1 MKKLYFIII
10 TLLLSTIIKA
20 QYNKSAE
27 LFEQFEERFH
37 VLDSLIFTADNTPTG
52 QTPTTDVSIYNTN
65 TIDSI
70 QIKIDSLIERKT
82 DAQKVA
88 LKHETGLSVT
98 GQAYFRLDDNLS
110 IDEEDAVSRYGAK
123 VQADLRWHFLNSA
136 VLHRKGRLNEIDLQ
150 GEIERKNYERTNIS
164 LLVAKQKEMFRIKN
178 DSLLSS
184 ILKHRIHN
192 LTLLNNGQE
201 YLLKNGNI
209 TTDDILTT
217 LNEKAEAERLL
228 ASLIDTVGPTNNLHK
243 PTGVI
248 VDIDTAKLM
257 QYIRQYNANLSILD
271 LEAQLLE
278 QQRQNN
284 SYWTTLNVSPYIRY
298 SYYFR
303 DDMPNSANVDL
314 GLSFIIPL
322 SGETNK
328 QRKTMTTELKILEI
342 EKSQLSQ
349 QILDNIKL
357 ILLDIERMN
366 RASESELYRMQE
378 IKKYIQTRTTA
389 YHNGIGEYNFV
400 SRMKEYNI
408 YLLCWEKFLSF
419 QYQRDCHIANLQSYL
434 PNISILEFCIETE
447 I

>member
-322 SGETNK
+322 SRETNK

-408 YLLCWEKFLSF
+408 YLQCWEKFLSF

>member
-10 TLLLSTIIKA
+10 ALLLPIIIKA
-20 QYNKSAE
+20 QYNKSTE
-27 LFEQFEERFH
+27 LFLQFEKRFH
-37 VLDSLIFTADNTPTG
+37 LLDSLIFTPNNQPLVQEQTTG
-52 QTPTTDVSIYNTN
+52 AIISSSTS
-65 TIDSI
+65 IDSI
-70 QIKIDSLIERKT
+70 QVKIDSLIERKI
-82 DAQKVA
+82 DAQKLA

-136 VLHRKGRLNEIDLQ
+136 VLHRKGRLNAIDLQ
-150 GEIERKNYERTNIS
+150 GEIDRKNFERTNIS
-164 LLVAKQKEMFRIKN
+164 LLVEKQKELFRIKN

-184 ILKHRIHN
+184 VLKHRIYN
-192 LTLLNNGQE
+192 LNLLNSGQQ
-201 YLLKNGNI
+201 YLLENGNI

-228 ASLIDTVGPTNNLHK
+228 ASLIDTVSPTNNLYK
-243 PTGVI
+243 PSGVI
-248 VDIDTAKLM
+248 VDIDTTKLIEH
-257 QYIRQYNANLSILD
+257 IRKYNANLSILD

-284 SYWTTLNVSPYIRY
+284 SYWTTLNVSPFIRY

-303 DDMPNSANVDL
+303 DDLPNSTNVDL

-366 RASESELYRMQE
+366 RASQSELYRMQE

>member
-1 MKKLYFIII
+1 MKRTFFIIVASLI
-10 TLLLSTIIKA
+10 TITVKA
-20 QYNKSAE
+20 QYNKSIE
-27 LFEQFEERFH
+27 LFLQFEERFIL
-37 VLDSLIFTADNTPTG
+37 LDSLIFSTPNTS
-52 QTPTTDVSIYNTN
+52 TPSQATDVIAYNPTSISSTQ
-65 TIDSI
+65 T
-70 QIKIDSLIERKT
+70 KIDSLIEQKIN
-82 DAQKVA
+82 AQKSA
-88 LKHETGLSVT
+88 LKHETGLSIT
-98 GQAYFRLDDNLS
+98 GQTYLRLDDNLS
-110 IDEEDAVSRYGAK
+110 IDEEDAVSRYDAK
-123 VQADLRWHFLNSA
+123 IQADLRWHFLNSA
-136 VLHRKGRLNEIDLQ
+136 VLHRKGRLNEIDIQ
-150 GEIERKNYERTNIS
+150 GEIEQKNYEHTNIS
-164 LLVAKQKEMFRIKN
+164 LLVAKQKELFRIKN

-184 ILKHRIHN
+184 ILKHRIYN
-192 LTLLNNGQE
+192 LNLLNNGQQ
-201 YLLKNGNI
+201 YLLENGNI

-228 ASLIDTVGPTNNLHK
+228 ASLIDTVAPSNNLYK

-248 VDIDTAKLM
+248 VDVDTAKLM
-257 QYIRQYNANLSILD
+257 EYIRQYNASLSILD
-271 LEAQLLE
+271 LKTKLLE
-278 QQRQNN
+278 QQQQNN
-284 SYWTTLNVSPYIRY
+284 SYWTTLNVSPFIRY

-303 DDMPNSANVDL
+303 DDLPNSTNVDL

-400 SRMKEYNI
+400 SRMKEYNT

-419 QYQRDCHIANLQSYL
+419 QYQRDCHIANLQNYL

>member
-1 MKKLYFIII
+1 MKKLFFIII
-10 TLLLSTIIKA
+10 LSLITTNIKA
-20 QYNKSAE
+20 QYNKSTE
-27 LFEQFEERFH
+27 LFEQFEKRFLL
-37 VLDSLIFTADNTPTG
+37 LDSLIFTANTTPTKSNI
-52 QTPTTDVSIYNTN
+52 TTDSTIYNSTS
-65 TIDSI
+65 IDSI
-70 QIKIDSLIERKT
+70 QTKIDSLIEHKVN
-82 DAQKVA
+82 AQKLA
-88 LKHETGLSVT
+88 LKHETGLNIT

-123 VQADLRWHFLNSA
+123 IQADLRWHFLNSA

-150 GEIERKNYERTNIS
+150 GEIERKNFERTNIS
-164 LLVAKQKEMFRIKN
+164 LLVEKQKELFRIKN

-184 ILKHRIHN
+184 VLKHRIHN
-192 LTLLNNGQE
+192 LTLLNNGQQ
-201 YLLKNGNI
+201 YLLENGNI
-209 TTDDILTT
+209 TTDDILAI

-228 ASLIDTVGPTNNLHK
+228 ASLIDTVAPTRNLYK

-257 QYIRQYNANLSILD
+257 EYIRQYNANLSILD
-271 LEAQLLE
+271 LESQLLE
-278 QQRQNN
+278 QQQQNN

-303 DDMPNSANVDL
+303 DDLPNSANVDL

-366 RASESELYRMQE
+366 RASKSELSRMQE

>member
-1 MKKLYFIII
+1 MKKLFFIII
-10 TLLLSTIIKA
+10 TLLLPIIIKA
-20 QYNKSAE
+20 QNNKSSE
-27 LFEQFEERFH
+27 LFLQFEKRFH
-37 VLDSLIFTADNTPTG
+37 LLDSLIFTPNN
-52 QTPTTDVSIYNTN
+52 QSLVQEQTTDAIISNSASIN
-65 TIDSI
+65 SI
-70 QIKIDSLIERKT
+70 QVKIDSLIERKI
-82 DAQKVA
+82 DAQKLA

-136 VLHRKGRLNEIDLQ
+136 ILHRKGRLNAIDLQ
-150 GEIERKNYERTNIS
+150 GEIDRKNFERTNIS
-164 LLVAKQKEMFRIKN
+164 LLVEKQKELFRIKN

-184 ILKHRIHN
+184 VLKHRIYN
-192 LTLLNNGQE
+192 LNLLNSGQQ
-201 YLLKNGNI
+201 YLLENGNI

-228 ASLIDTVGPTNNLHK
+228 ASLIDTVSPTNNLYK
-243 PTGVI
+243 PSGVI
-248 VDIDTAKLM
+248 VDIDTTKLIEH
-257 QYIRQYNANLSILD
+257 IRKYNANLSIINLKS
-271 LEAQLLE
+271 QLLE

-303 DDMPNSANVDL
+303 DDMPNSTNVDL

-328 QRKTMTTELKILEI
+328 QRKTMNTELKILEI
-342 EKSQLSQ
+342 EKNQLSQ
-349 QILDNIKL
+349 QIIDNIKL
-357 ILLDIERMN
+357 ILLDIKRMN

-400 SRMKEYNI
+400 SRMKEYNT

-419 QYQRDCHIANLQSYL
+419 QYQRDCHIANLQNYL
-434 PNISILEFCIETE
+434 PNISILDFCIETK

>member
-37 VLDSLIFTADNTPTG
+37 VLDSLIFTTDNTPTG
-52 QTPTTDVSIYNTN
+52 QTPTTDVSVYNTN

-136 VLHRKGRLNEIDLQ
+136 VLHRKGRLNEIELQ

-228 ASLIDTVGPTNNLHK
+228 ASLIDTVAPANSLYK

-257 QYIRQYNANLSILD
+257 QYIRQYNANLSIID

-389 YHNGIGEYNFV
+389 YQNGIGEYNFV

-408 YLLCWEKFLSF
+408 YLQCWEKFLSF

>member
-1 MKKLYFIII
+1 MKRTFFIIVASLI
-10 TLLLSTIIKA
+10 TIITKA
-20 QYNKSAE
+20 QYNKSIE
-27 LFEQFEERFH
+27 LFLQFEERFIL
-37 VLDSLIFTADNTPTG
+37 LDSLIFSTPNTS
-52 QTPTTDVSIYNTN
+52 TPPQATDVITYNPTSISSTQ
-65 TIDSI
+65 T
-70 QIKIDSLIERKT
+70 KIDSLIEQKIN
-82 DAQKVA
+82 AQKSA
-88 LKHETGLSVT
+88 LKHETGLNIT

-110 IDEEDAVSRYGAK
+110 IDEEDAVSRYDAK
-123 VQADLRWHFLNSA
+123 IQADLRWHFLNSA

-150 GEIERKNYERTNIS
+150 GEIDKKNYERTNIS
-164 LLVAKQKEMFRIKN
+164 LLVAKQKELFRIKN

-184 ILKHRIHN
+184 ILKHRIYN
-192 LTLLNNGQE
+192 LTLLNNGQQ
-201 YLLKNGNI
+201 YLLENGNI

-228 ASLIDTVGPTNNLHK
+228 ASLIDTVAPANSLYK

-257 QYIRQYNANLSILD
+257 EYIRQYNANLSILD
-271 LEAQLLE
+271 LKSQLLE
-278 QQRQNN
+278 QQQQNN
-284 SYWTTLNVSPYIRY
+284 SYWTTLNVSPFIRY

-303 DDMPNSANVDL
+303 DDMPNSTNVDL

-322 SGETNK
+322 SGETSK

-366 RASESELYRMQE
+366 RASASELYRMQE

-400 SRMKEYNI
+400 SRMKEYNT

-419 QYQRDCHIANLQSYL
+419 QYQRDCHIANLQTYL

>member
-37 VLDSLIFTADNTPTG
+37 VLDSLIFTADNTPIVENRTAD
-52 QTPTTDVSIYNTN
+52 TNIYNSTA
-65 TIDSI
+65 IDSI
-70 QIKIDSLIERKT
+70 QIKIDSLVERKT

-88 LKHETGLSVT
+88 LKHETGLNIT

-136 VLHRKGRLNEIDLQ
+136 ILHRKGRLNEIDLQ
-150 GEIERKNYERTNIS
+150 GEIDQKNYERTNIS
-164 LLVAKQKEMFRIKN
+164 LLVAKQKELFRIKN

-184 ILKHRIHN
+184 ILKHRIYN
-192 LTLLNNGQE
+192 LTLLNNGQQ
-201 YLLKNGNI
+201 YLLENGNI

-228 ASLIDTVGPTNNLHK
+228 ASLIDTVAPANSLYK

-248 VDIDTAKLM
+248 VDVDTAKLM
-257 QYIRQYNANLSILD
+257 EYIRQYNANLSILD
-271 LEAQLLE
+271 LKSQLLE
-278 QQRQNN
+278 QQQQNN
-284 SYWTTLNVSPYIRY
+284 SYWTTLNVSPFIRY

>member
-1 MKKLYFIII
+1 MKRTFFIIVVLLI
-10 TLLLSTIIKA
+10 TTTIKA
-20 QYNKSAE
+20 QHNKSTE

-37 VLDSLIFTADNTPTG
+37 LLDSLIFTANNTPIAENR
-52 QTPTTDVSIYNTN
+52 TTDTNIYN

-70 QIKIDSLIERKT
+70 QIKIDSLIKRKT
-82 DAQKVA
+82 DAQKLA

-164 LLVAKQKEMFRIKN
+164 LLVAKQKELFRIKN

-192 LTLLNNGQE
+192 LSLLNNGQE

-228 ASLIDTVGPTNNLHK
+228 ASLIDTVGPANNLHK

-349 QILDNIKL
+349 QILDNIRL

>member
-10 TLLLSTIIKA
+10 TLLLPIIVKA
-20 QYNKSAE
+20 QYNKSTE
-27 LFEQFEERFH
+27 LFQQFEERFLL
-37 VLDSLIFTADNTPTG
+37 LDSLIFTENNTPTV
-52 QTPTTDVSIYNTN
+52 QNRTTDTIIYNTN
-65 TIDSI
+65 SIDSI
-70 QIKIDSLIERKT
+70 QIKIDSLIDRKI
-82 DAQKVA
+82 DAQKLA
-88 LKHETGLSVT
+88 LKHETGLT
-98 GQAYFRLDDNLS
+98 INGQAYFRLDDNLS
-110 IDEEDAVSRYGAK
+110 IDEDDAVSRYGAK
-123 VQADLRWHFLNSA
+123 VQADLRWHFLNSS

-164 LLVAKQKEMFRIKN
+164 LLVAKQKELFRIKN

-184 ILKHRIHN
+184 ILKHRIYN
-192 LTLLNNGQE
+192 LTLLNSGQQ
-201 YLLKNGNI
+201 YLLQNGNI
-209 TTDDILTT
+209 TSDDILTT

-228 ASLIDTVGPTNNLHK
+228 ASLIDTIAPTSNLYK
-243 PTGVI
+243 PSGVI
-248 VDIDTAKLM
+248 VDIDTVKLM
-257 QYIRQYNANLSILD
+257 EYIRQYNANLSILD
-271 LEAQLLE
+271 LESQLLE
-278 QQRQNN
+278 QQQQNN
-284 SYWTTLNVSPYIRY
+284 SYWTSLNVSPYIRY

-303 DDMPNSANVDL
+303 DDLPNSANVDL

-322 SGETNK
+322 SGETSK

-342 EKSQLSQ
+342 EKNQLSQ
-349 QILDNIKL
+349 QIQDNIKL
-357 ILLDIERMN
+357 ILLDIERLN
-366 RASESELYRMQE
+366 RASQSELHRMQE

-419 QYQRDCHIANLQSYL
+419 QYQRDCHIANLQTYL

>member
-10 TLLLSTIIKA
+10 ASLLPIITKA
-20 QYNKSAE
+20 QYNKSTE
-27 LFEQFEERFH
+27 LFQQFEERFIL
-37 VLDSLIFTADNTPTG
+37 LDSLIFKPNNTSTVS
-52 QTPTTDVSIYNTN
+52 QTTDAITYNSTSINSTQ
-65 TIDSI
+65 T
-70 QIKIDSLIERKT
+70 KIDSLIEQKVN
-82 DAQKVA
+82 AQKSA
-88 LKHETGLSVT
+88 LKHETGLSIT
-98 GQAYFRLDDNLS
+98 GQAYLRLDENLS

-123 VQADLRWHFLNSA
+123 IQADLRWHFLNSA

-150 GEIERKNYERTNIS
+150 GEIDQKNYERTNIS
-164 LLVAKQKEMFRIKN
+164 LLVAKQKELFRIKN

-184 ILKHRIHN
+184 ILKHRIYN
-192 LTLLNNGQE
+192 LTLLNNGQQ
-201 YLLKNGNI
+201 YLLENGNI

-228 ASLIDTVGPTNNLHK
+228 ASLIDTVAPACNLYK
-243 PTGVI
+243 PTGII

-257 QYIRQYNANLSILD
+257 EYIRQYNANLSILD
-271 LEAQLLE
+271 LKSQLLE
-278 QQRQNN
+278 QQQQNN
-284 SYWTTLNVSPYIRY
+284 SYWTTLNVSPFIRY

-303 DDMPNSANVDL
+303 DDLPNSANVDL

-322 SGETNK
+322 SGETSK

-400 SRMKEYNI
+400 SRMKEYNT

-419 QYQRDCHIANLQSYL
+419 QYQRDCHIANLQTYL

>member
-70 QIKIDSLIERKT
+70 QIKIDSLIERKV

-228 ASLIDTVGPTNNLHK
+228 ASLIDTVAPANSLYK

-248 VDIDTAKLM
+248 VDVDTAKLM
-257 QYIRQYNANLSILD
+257 QYIRQYNANLSIID

-408 YLLCWEKFLSF
+408 YLQCWEKFLSF